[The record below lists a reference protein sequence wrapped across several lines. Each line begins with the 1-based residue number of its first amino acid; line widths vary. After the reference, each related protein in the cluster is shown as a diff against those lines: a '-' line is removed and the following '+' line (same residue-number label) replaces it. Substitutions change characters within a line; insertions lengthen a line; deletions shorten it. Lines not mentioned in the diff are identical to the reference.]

1 MNYLFYNR
9 NYKINNLFY
18 KVSMLFRNKK
28 LFLAPMAGITDSVFR
43 QICQSQGAD
52 ITVSEMVSSEGLYF
66 NSKETS
72 DLIYFM
78 ECERPIGIQL
88 FGSNPEHLAFSAKYV
103 EEKVNPDFIDLNA
116 GCPVPKVVN
125 KNGGSSLLKD
135 SHLFERILTALVKA
149 TSIPVTVK
157 IRSGWHKFD
166 WVDTEFAKIAE
177 NCGVRAITVHPRSQ
191 TMGFSGHSFWERIAH
206 VKNTVSIPVIGNG
219 DILCAEDAKQMFQQT
234 GCDSVMI
241 GRGVYGNPWIFEQI
255 KCVLKDK
262 PVRQINITERT
273 EMAKKHLEKFKDQFG
288 EKRASKEMKKHLSW
302 YIKGLPEASSI
313 RNQICRA
320 ESYDALSAILN
331 KVESLITTK
340 DEIIY

>member
-1 MNYLFYNR
+1 
-9 NYKINNLFY
+9 
-18 KVSMLFRNKK
+18 MLFRDKK

-43 QICQSQGAD
+43 QICKAQGAD
-52 ITVSEMVSSEGLYF
+52 ITVSEMVSSEGLYY

-72 DLIYFM
+72 DLIYFK

-88 FGSNPEHLAFSAKYV
+88 FGSNPEHLAISAKYV
-103 EEKVNPDFIDLNA
+103 AEKVNPDFIDLNA

-135 SHLFERILTALVKA
+135 PHLFERILAALVKA
-149 TSIPVTVK
+149 TTIPVTVK

-166 WVDTEFAKIAE
+166 WVDIEFAKIAE
-177 NCGVRAITVHPRSQ
+177 NCGVSAITVHPRSQ

-206 VKNTVSIPVIGNG
+206 VKDAVSIPVIGNG
-219 DILCAEDAKQMFQQT
+219 DILCAEDALQMFQQT

-241 GRGVYGNPWIFEQI
+241 GRGVYGNPWIFGQI
-255 KCVLKDK
+255 KCALESK
-262 PVRQINITERT
+262 PIHQITLAERI
-273 EMAKKHLEKFKDQFG
+273 EMAKQHLEKFKDQFG
-288 EKRASKEMKKHLSW
+288 ENRAGKEMKKHLTW

-320 ESYDALSAILN
+320 ENYGELTAIIN
-331 KVESLITTK
+331 RIESLVTIK
-340 DEIIY
+340 DGIV